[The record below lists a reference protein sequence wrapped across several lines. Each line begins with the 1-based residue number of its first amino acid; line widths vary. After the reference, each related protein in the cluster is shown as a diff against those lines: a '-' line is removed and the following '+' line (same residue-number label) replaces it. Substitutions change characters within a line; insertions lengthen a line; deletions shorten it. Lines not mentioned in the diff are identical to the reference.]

1 MVTPGQ
7 AKFAVCA
14 TWLATS
20 DSRDFESGGYEP
32 RASPIFFFRAW

>member
-7 AKFAVCA
+7 VKFDVRAA
-14 TWLATS
+14 WLATH
-20 DSRDFESGGYEP
+20 DSRFESGGYEP